1 MRGTTSREG
10 RRVGRPGAQ
19 RTALPDGIH
28 WTCHLRCG
36 ALGAVKIA
44 GGGARLEFA
53 EVPGRV
59 RRAIEEI
66 LGAPV
71 VAAQSQPG
79 GFSPGLAA
87 RLVLADGRRAFAKAV
102 GRERN
107 ADSPGMHRRE
117 AAMLGALPAQLPVP
131 ALLGCYDDG
140 DWVALV
146 IEDVEGIPPVEPWR
160 PGELRRVVDAM
171 AGLARDLTPSP
182 VVAPHVAERDEV
194 AFRGWRTLAA
204 DPAAAAPLGDAVLA
218 RLDEFAAIEATWIAA
233 AQGDSLVHGDLRAD
247 NILLTPDRVL
257 FVDWPHA
264 RIGAPWLDLLFLLPS
279 AAATGTDPE
288 AVWAAYPPARA
299 ADPDAVTAVL
309 VALTGFFLYQSLL
322 PPPRNLERVRAF
334 QRVQGE
340 AALRWVSA
348 RRSAG
353 TLR

>member
-1 MRGTTSREG
+1 
-10 RRVGRPGAQ
+10 VPN
-19 RTALPDGIH
+19 
-28 WTCHLRCG
+28 
-36 ALGAVKIA
+36 
-44 GGGARLEFA
+44 GGGARLGID

-71 VAAQSQPG
+71 VAARSQPG

-107 ADSPGMHRRE
+107 PDAPEFHRRE
-117 AAMLGALPAQLPVP
+117 AAVLAALPPDLPVP
-131 ALLGCYDDG
+131 ALLGSYDDG

-146 IEDVEGIPPVEPWR
+146 VEDVAGVVPSEPWR
-160 PGELRRVVDAM
+160 PDELARVVEAM
-171 AGLARDLTPSP
+171 AGLADRLTPSP
-182 VVAPHVAERDEV
+182 IAGRPIAVLDEKG
-194 AFRGWRTLAA
+194 FRGFRTLAA
-204 DPAAAAPLGDAVLA
+204 DPASAAPLGPGVHD
-218 RLDEFAAIEATWIAA
+218 RLDALAAIEATWTAA
-233 AQGDSLVHGDLRAD
+233 ADGDALVHGDLRAD
-247 NILLTPDRVL
+247 NILMTADGVV

-288 AVWAAYPPARA
+288 EVWASYRPGRA

-309 VALTGFFLYQSLL
+309 VALTGYFLHQSVL
-322 PPPRNLERVRAF
+322 PPPRNLERVRGF

-340 AALRWVSA
+340 AALRWLDA
-348 RRSAG
+348 R
-353 TLR
+353 LR